1 MVPRYFQ
8 TGSTDILASIRQSV
22 LKNESKPVQPPAPK
36 EEQTE
41 LPLMTPPKKAVIAT
55 AASLIDICS
64 KYMSAA
70 DIERI
75 KEAYRYADDAHLGQ
89 FRKSGEPY
97 ITHPIAVAS
106 ILAEWHLDCAAIQAG
121 LMHDVLED
129 TGHSKNEMAKKF
141 GTVTAEIVDGV
152 SKLDKLKF
160 SSNEIAQAESFKKM
174 LLAMSKD
181 VRVILVKLADRLH
194 NLRTLG
200 VMRPEKR
207 RRIAKETLDIYV
219 PMAHH
224 LGINHAFR
232 ELQDLCLQNY
242 YPRRYEVLYKELVA
256 ARINRRPALEEILND
271 TKRMLERANIK
282 GRVLGR
288 EKTCYGI
295 YNQMRIKKLSFSEVF
310 DIYGFRV
317 IVTTREDCYRTLGAL
332 HMMYK
337 PVQSRFK
344 DFIAIPKSNGYQ
356 GLHTT
361 VIGPQGT
368 PVEFQIRT
376 EKMNDIAEQRILT
389 HWLNRGSESDIQ
401 TLTHAWL
408 QSLLDLQQK
417 SSDTSEFYENIKADL
432 FPDRIYVFTPKG
444 KIISMPQDSTPID
457 FAYQIHSDVGNHV
470 RECRINGQV
479 SDIDTKLSN
488 GDMVEISTSSLSHP
502 DPRWLNFVRS
512 GKARAEV
519 RQYLRSLD
527 FDSAVKIGRRVLEE
541 EAPKAQ
547 ISLDDMSDEVW
558 NAVEKELNVDSR
570 ASLYSLVGS
579 GKASF
584 VVVLHRLQSLTAEQ
598 QKPEREDGDIEVI
611 VGGKH
616 HAAQI
621 ARCCHPVWG
630 DDICVFERAGHG
642 ITVHR
647 ASCVHAQQGQNNNAE
662 RWEKAQWAENDNHHF
677 TVPIDIKVNDIRPA
691 ILQATQAVAKEGSS
705 IVGMNIPDDLND
717 PELQLLVQVDNR
729 IQLMRVMRSL
739 KQVTNVRDVK
749 RRFESSF

>member
-376 EKMNDIAEQRILT
+376 EKMNDIAEQGILT

-611 VGGKH
+611 VAGKH

-739 KQVTNVRDVK
+739 KQVTNIRDVK

>member
-1 MVPRYFQ
+1 MVPKYLQ

-22 LKNESKPVQPPAPK
+22 LKGENNPAPVHK
-36 EEQTE
+36 DDQPE
-41 LPLMTPPKKAVIAT
+41 LPLMTAPKKAGIAT

-64 KYMSAA
+64 KYMSLA
-70 DIERI
+70 DLERI

-141 GTVTAEIVDGV
+141 GTITAEIVDGV

-232 ELQDLCLQNY
+232 ELQELCLQNY
-242 YPRRYEVLYKELVA
+242 YPRRYEVLYKELIA
-256 ARINRRPALEEILND
+256 ARKNRRPALEKILND
-271 TKRMLERANIK
+271 TKQMLERAHIK

-361 VIGPQGT
+361 VIGPSGT

-376 EKMNDIAEQRILT
+376 EKMNDIAEQGILT

-408 QSLLDLQQK
+408 QSLLDVQQK

-444 KIISMPQDSTPID
+444 KIISLPQDCTPID

-479 SDIDTKLSN
+479 SDIDTKLAN
-488 GDMVEISTSSLSHP
+488 GDMVEIATSSLSHP
-502 DPRWLNFVRS
+502 DPRWLGFVRS

-527 FDSAVKIGRRVLEE
+527 FDSAVKIGHKVLEE
-541 EAPKAQ
+541 EAQKADF
-547 ISLDDMSDEVW
+547 SLDAVSDDVW
-558 NAVEKELNVDSR
+558 MTVMKENDVDSR
-570 ASLYSLVGS
+570 ASLYALVGS

-584 VVVLHRLQSLTAEQ
+584 VVILHRLQALSEEENEPAKQ
-598 QKPEREDGDIEVI
+598 DGGIEVT
-611 VGGKH
+611 VNGKRQ
-616 HAAQI
+616 AAQI

-642 ITVHR
+642 LTVHR
-647 ASCVHAQQGQNNNAE
+647 ASCIHAQQGRNNNAE
-662 RWEKAQWAENDNHHF
+662 RWEDASWADNPNAHF
-677 TVPIDIKVNDIRPA
+677 TVPIDVKVNDIRPA
-691 ILQATQAVAKEGSS
+691 IMQATQAVAQEGAS

-729 IQLMRVMRSL
+729 IQLMRVMRSI
-739 KQVTNVRDVK
+739 KQVSNVKDVK